1 MQNEEWLKDRIAYLK
16 GLKARSEQ
24 QELLVLLAEKPA
36 RDASDEKKLKLLVRA
51 EKAAERAAK
60 ARNAATRLIQAD
72 RKAERDAERKA
83 RNHRLILQ
91 GTLIDLAGL
100 ENRSRAEILGALLS
114 AASTDDAQRWASW
127 RAKGE
132 ALLAEKGEPQP

>member
-1 MQNEEWLKDRIAYLK
+1 MQNDEWLKDRIAYLK

-114 AASTDDAQRWASW
+114 AASTDDAQRWTSW

-132 ALLAEKGEPQP
+132 ALLAEKGEQP